1 MSVVA
6 AAVAWGATVVVVVV
20 AVVLCVVVC
29 SLGAIQTGLNS
40 SLRVDFGTLKT
51 VIAVARNR
59 GVDVVTNEVSNR
71 ATPSVVGFGPKS
83 RYLGEAAKTQ
93 EISNLK
99 NTVSSLKRLA
109 GRTFNDPDIQI
120 EQQYITAPLV
130 DVNGQVGAEVN
141 YLGVK
146 EKFSATQLI
155 AMYLSKIRQTAA
167 TELKL
172 PVSDI
177 CMSVPAWF
185 TDIQRRAL
193 LDAAEIAGLKI
204 LRLINDS
211 TAAALG
217 WGITKLDLPAPE
229 EAPRRV
235 CFIDIGH
242 SSYTCS
248 IVEFKKGE
256 LAVKATAWDRDFG
269 GRDFDK
275 ALVDHLAKEFK
286 GKYKIDIY
294 SHGRAMARTIAAAEK
309 TKKILSANLQ
319 APVNIESIM
328 NDIDA
333 SSMVTRP
340 EFEAMIEPLLQRA
353 NGPLEQALAQAKLT
367 KEDIDII
374 EVVGGGSRIPAL
386 KERIQQFFG
395 KTLSFTLNADEALA
409 RGAAFSCA
417 ILSPVFRV
425 RDFSVQDII
434 SYPIEFG
441 WEKAPDIPDEDTSL
455 TVFNKGNVMPS
466 TKILTFYRKQPFDLE
481 ARYAKPEELP
491 GTTNPWIG
499 RFSVKN
505 VKADGK
511 DDFMICKLKARV
523 NIHGVLNVENGYYVE
538 DQEVEEDVK
547 EEEGD
552 KKDPDVSRPRPTA
565 SPNCLPMESAFRSSA
580 LVGDEVDS
588 PSKRPRFGRLAGSPH
603 SVPFVSSP
611 SFEPTQEPHQ
621 LITPSPKAM
630 ETDKDAPKKRKVK
643 KQVRKGDLPIATGT
657 ASLDDSGKAALSE
670 KEQAMVMEDKLVA
683 DTEEKK
689 NELEAYIY
697 DLRAKLDEQY
707 SDHASDEEKTS
718 IKAKLE
724 ATEDWLYDEGEDA
737 SKGVYIAK
745 IDEIR
750 AMAGPIVQRHFDK
763 VDAERRI
770 VLERDEAERAAKKAA
785 AEEARKAAEAE
796 KATGGA
802 DQEMKDA
809 DGAQPEADA
818 ADPQ

>member
-1 MSVVA
+1 MSVV
-6 AAVAWGATVVVVVV
+6 G
-20 AVVLCVVVC
+20 
-29 SLGAIQTGLNS
+29 I
-40 SLRVDFGTLKT
+40 DFGTLKT

-71 ATPSVVGFGPKS
+71 ATPSLVGFGPKS

-109 GRTFNDPDIQI
+109 GRSFNDPDTQI
-120 EQQYITAPLV
+120 EQQYVTATLA
-130 DVNGQVGAEVN
+130 DVNGQVGAEVS
-141 YLGVK
+141 YLGNK
-146 EKFSATQLI
+146 EKFSATQLV

-167 TELKL
+167 AELKL
-172 PVSDI
+172 PVSDV
-177 CMSVPAWF
+177 CMSVPPWF

-193 LDAAEIAGLKI
+193 IDAAEIAGLKL
-204 LRLINDS
+204 LRLINDG

-217 WGITKLDLPAPE
+217 WGITKLDLPGPE
-229 EAPRRV
+229 ERPRRV
-235 CFIDIGH
+235 CFVDIGH
-242 SSYTCS
+242 SSYTVS

-256 LAVKATAWDRDFG
+256 LAVKATTWDKDFG
-269 GRDFDK
+269 GRDFDR

-286 GKYKIDIY
+286 GKYKVDIMT
-294 SHGRAMARTIAAAEK
+294 HGRALARTIAAAEK
-309 TKKILSANLQ
+309 TKKILSANQQ
-319 APVNIESIM
+319 APVNIESLM

-333 SSMVTRP
+333 SAMITRQ
-340 EFEAMIEPLLQRA
+340 EFEAMIEPLLNRTHQ
-353 NGPLEQALAQAKLT
+353 PLEQALAQAKLT
-367 KEDIDII
+367 KDDIDII
-374 EVVGGGSRIPAL
+374 EVVGGGSRVPAL
-386 KERIQQFFG
+386 KERIQAFFG
-395 KTLSFTLNADEALA
+395 KPLSFTLNADEALA
-409 RGAAFSCA
+409 RGSAFSCA

-425 RDFSVQDII
+425 RDFAVQDII

-481 ARYAKPEELP
+481 ARYAQPDELP
-491 GTTNPWIG
+491 GKTNPWIG

-538 DQEVEEDVK
+538 DQEVEEEIKD
-547 EEEGD
+547 EEGD
-552 KKDPDVSRPRPTA
+552 KKDPDVSLHQPVTTLNDPAPTRESPGSSSCVPGRDEGCSPPAKRLRRGEDEDPLPPRSAAVVPERPAKSA
-565 SPNCLPMESAFRSSA
+565 SEHDSLTSAPN
-580 LVGDEVDS
+580 
-588 PSKRPRFGRLAGSPH
+588 
-603 SVPFVSSP
+603 
-611 SFEPTQEPHQ
+611 
-621 LITPSPKAM
+621 KAM
-630 ETDKDAPKKRKVK
+630 DTDKKDDAPKKTRKVK

-657 ASLDDSGKAALSE
+657 ASLDEAGKTALLE
-670 KEQAMVMEDKLVA
+670 KEAAMVMEDKLVA

-707 SDHASDEEKTS
+707 SDFASEEEKQA

-724 ATEDWLYDEGEDA
+724 ATEDWLYDEGDDTT
-737 SKGVYIAK
+737 KGVYIAK

-750 AMAGPIVQRHFDK
+750 AMAGPIVQRHFEQ
-763 VDAERRI
+763 VEAERRAI
-770 VLERDEAERAAKKAA
+770 QEKVDAERAAKKA
-785 AEEARKAAEAE
+785 EEDARKAEAE
-796 KATGGA
+796 KANV

-809 DGAQPEADA
+809 DAPQQEPEGA

>member
-1 MSVVA
+1 MSVV
-6 AAVAWGATVVVVVV
+6 G
-20 AVVLCVVVC
+20 
-29 SLGAIQTGLNS
+29 
-40 SLRVDFGTLKT
+40 VDFGTLKT

-71 ATPSVVGFGPKS
+71 ATPSLVGFGPKS

-109 GRTFNDPDIQI
+109 GRSFNDPDVQI
-120 EQQYITAPLV
+120 EQQYVTAPLV

-141 YLGVK
+141 YLGNK
-146 EKFSATQLI
+146 EKFTNTQLI
-155 AMYLSKIRQTAA
+155 GMYLSKIKQTASA
-167 TELKL
+167 ELKL

-177 CMSVPAWF
+177 CMSVPPWF

-193 LDAAEIAGLKI
+193 IDGAEIAGLKL
-204 LRLINDS
+204 LRLINDG

-217 WGITKLDLPAPE
+217 WGITKLDLPGPE
-229 EAPRRV
+229 ERPRRV
-235 CFIDIGH
+235 AFIDIGH
-242 SSYTCS
+242 SSYTVS

-256 LAVKATAWDRDFG
+256 LSVKSTAWDKDFG
-269 GRDFDK
+269 GRDFDRV
-275 ALVDHLAKEFK
+275 LVEHLAKEFK
-286 GKYKIDIY
+286 GKYKVDIMT
-294 SHGRAMARTIAAAEK
+294 HGRALARTIAAAEK
-309 TKKILSANLQ
+309 TKKILSANQQ
-319 APVNIESIM
+319 APVNIESLM

-333 SSMVTRP
+333 SAMITRQ
-340 EFEAMIEPLLQRA
+340 EFEAMVEPLLSRTHV
-353 NGPLEQALAQAKLT
+353 PLEDALAQAKLT
-367 KEDIDII
+367 KDDIDVI
-374 EVVGGGSRIPAL
+374 EVVGAGSRVPIL
-386 KERIQQFFG
+386 KERIQSFFG
-395 KTLSFTLNADEALA
+395 KPLSFTLNADEALA
-409 RGAAFSCA
+409 RGSAFSCA

-481 ARYAKPEELP
+481 ARYAQPEELP
-491 GTTNPWIG
+491 GKTNPWIG

-511 DDFMICKLKARV
+511 DDFMVCKLKARV
-523 NIHGVLNVENGYYVE
+523 NIHGVLNVETGYYVE
-538 DQEVEEDVK
+538 DQEVEEEVK
-547 EEEGD
+547 EDDGD
-552 KKDPDVSRPRPTA
+552 KKDPDVSLPEPVAA
-565 SPNCLPMESAFRSSA
+565 SNVSAPVRDSAPSSSSA
-580 LVGDEVDS
+580 LVGDDGGCH
-588 PSKRPRFGRLAGSPH
+588 PAKRPRLEEDQESH
-603 SVPFVSSP
+603 P
-611 SFEPTQEPHQ
+611 SRAATVVAQPISEHDSLTSTS
-621 LITPSPKAM
+621 LKAM
-630 ETDKDAPKKRKVK
+630 DTDKKDDGSKKTRKVK
-643 KQVRKGDLPIATGT
+643 KQVRKGDLPISAGT
-657 ASLDDSGKAALSE
+657 ASLDDSSKSALYE
-670 KEQAMVMEDKLVA
+670 KEAAMVMEDKLVA

-707 SDHASDEEKTS
+707 SEFASEEEKQT

-724 ATEDWLYDEGEDA
+724 ATEDWLYEEGEDT
-737 SKGVYIAK
+737 SKGVYVAK

-750 AMAGPIVQRHFDK
+750 AMAGPIVQRHFEK
-763 VDAERRI
+763 VEAERQA
-770 VLERDEAERAAKKAA
+770 VLEKAEAERAAKKAE
-785 AEEARKAAEAE
+785 EEARKAAEAD
-796 KATGGA
+796 KASA

-809 DGAQPEADA
+809 DAPQQENDGS

>member
-1 MSVVA
+1 MSVV
-6 AAVAWGATVVVVVV
+6 G
-20 AVVLCVVVC
+20 
-29 SLGAIQTGLNS
+29 I
-40 SLRVDFGTLKT
+40 DFGTLKT

-71 ATPSVVGFGPKS
+71 ATPSLVGFGPKS

-109 GRTFNDPDIQI
+109 GRSFNDPDIQV
-120 EQQYITAPLV
+120 EQQYVTAPLV

-141 YLGVK
+141 YLGKK
-146 EKFSATQLI
+146 ENFTATQLVG
-155 AMYLSKIRQTAA
+155 MYLSKIKQTAGA
-167 TELKL
+167 ELKL
-172 PVSDI
+172 PVQDV
-177 CMSVPAWF
+177 CMSVPPWF
-185 TDIQRRAL
+185 TDVQRRAL
-193 LDAAEIAGLKI
+193 IDAAEIAGLRV
-204 LRLINDS
+204 LRLINDG

-229 EAPRRV
+229 EQPRRV
-235 CFIDIGH
+235 CFVDIGH
-242 SSYTCS
+242 SSYTVS

-256 LAVKATAWDRDFG
+256 LAVKATTWDKDFG
-269 GRDFDK
+269 GRDFDR
-275 ALVDHLAKEFK
+275 ALVEHLAKEFK
-286 GKYKIDIY
+286 GKYKVDIMT
-294 SHGRAMARTIAAAEK
+294 HGRALARTIAAAEK
-309 TKKILSANLQ
+309 TKKILSANQQ
-319 APVNIESIM
+319 APVNIESLM

-333 SSMVTRP
+333 SAMISRQ
-340 EFEAMIEPLLQRA
+340 EFEAMIEPLLERTHL
-353 NGPLEQALAQAKLT
+353 PLEEALSQAKLT
-367 KEDIDII
+367 KDDIDVI
-374 EVVGGGSRIPAL
+374 EVVGGGSRVPAL
-386 KERIQQFFG
+386 KERIQAFFG
-395 KTLSFTLNADEALA
+395 GKPLSFTLNADEALA
-409 RGAAFSCA
+409 RGSAFSCA

-481 ARYAKPEELP
+481 ARYAQPELLP
-491 GTTNPWIG
+491 GKTNPWIG

-523 NIHGVLNVENGYYVE
+523 NIHGVLNVETGYYVE
-538 DQEVEEDVK
+538 EEEVEE
-547 EEEGD
+547 EIE
-552 KKDPDVSRPRPTA
+552 DPD
-565 SPNCLPMESAFRSSA
+565 
-580 LVGDEVDS
+580 
-588 PSKRPRFGRLAGSPH
+588 
-603 SVPFVSSP
+603 
-611 SFEPTQEPHQ
+611 
-621 LITPSPKAM
+621 AM
-630 ETDKDAPKKRKVK
+630 ETDKDAPKKTRKVK
-643 KQVRKGDLPIATGT
+643 KQVRKGDLPISTGS
-657 ASLDDSGKAALSE
+657 ASLDDSTKAALLE
-670 KEQAMVMEDKLVA
+670 KESAMVMEDKLVA

-707 SDHASDEEKTS
+707 SEFASDEEKET

-724 ATEDWLYDEGEDA
+724 ATEDWLYEEGEDTT
-737 SKGVYIAK
+737 KGVYIAK

-750 AMAGPIVQRHFDK
+750 AMAGPIVQRHFEK
-763 VDAERRI
+763 VETERQAA
-770 VLERDEAERAAKKAA
+770 LEKAEAERAAKKA
-785 AEEARKAAEAE
+785 EEDARKAAEAE
-796 KATGGA
+796 KAST

-809 DGAQPEADA
+809 DAPQQETEGS